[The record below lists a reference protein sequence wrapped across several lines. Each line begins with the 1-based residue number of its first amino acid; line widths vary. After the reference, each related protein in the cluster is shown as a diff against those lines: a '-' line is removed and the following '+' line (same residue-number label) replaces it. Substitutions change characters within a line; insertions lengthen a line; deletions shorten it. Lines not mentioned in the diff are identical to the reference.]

1 MCNEETYLNM
11 KKYNLCSVKE
21 AFIIFVTPGPDIK
34 WWVLG
39 PSAETRAP
47 KLIKAVRKAARGVQ

>member
-1 MCNEETYLNM
+1 M

-21 AFIIFVTPGPDIK
+21 AFIIFVIVTPGPDIK
-34 WWVLG
+34 WLGLG